1 MILFAS
7 PLFLAFFAE
16 GGGGYSINK
25 IHDAFVTAVAI
36 SR

>member
-16 GGGGYSINK
+16 GGGYSINK